1 MELLQAV
8 PDELEFCFQPG
19 RVLCRSFHLHNVT
32 SMPVA
37 FKLKTNAAQSYIVKP
52 GRGLIAPGDNA
63 RISTYMQPQLYMP
76 VSHQFLL
83 QVRRSAQP
91 YCWVLL
97 PSWQPFRFLRFMF
110 TALHRVYSFAQERMT
125 SAASIGCTVSRRS
138 CSLSSRYTDPMCLT

>member
-32 SMPVA
+32 STPVA

-83 QVRRSAQP
+83 QVRRFAQA
-91 YCWVLL
+91 YARVLL
-97 PSWQPFRFLRFMF
+97 PLWQSSDMPRFTLN
-110 TALHRVYSFAQERMT
+110 LLYRVYSFAQERMT
-125 SAASIGCTVSRRS
+125 SAESIGCTVSRRS
-138 CSLSSRYTDPMCLT
+138 CSLSSRCTGPMCLT